1 MSHGKMHMCDATLY
15 TQHFINTEGG
25 VTWQVLELGALDWE
39 SLVLMSGKSMQSGL
53 CTR

>member
-15 TQHFINTEGG
+15 TEGG
-25 VTWQVLELGALDWE
+25 VTWQVLELSALDWE

-53 CTR
+53 CTRKR